1 MMMPPTQAP
10 VSLSHSQLPPTHV
23 MLNHPILGTNPA
35 HLAAIN
41 SFNMGHHQFSK
52 SGKDTTW
59 TKLFVG
65 GLPYETTD
73 KELRAFFEEFG
84 EIEEAAVIYDR
95 NTEKSRG
102 YGFVTMADTKAA
114 ARAVQNPNPVIQG
127 RKSNVNYAFIG
138 AKHNPQRA
146 AGVTS
151 ATADEQSYYVMTP
164 EAYATAAATMHRYQT
179 FLPPQYGAKGALR
192 TKIMRGPA
200 GAAALAHR
208 PLATAPY
215 RTSATA
221 GAMLYSSPYSAVL
234 PAAAMTVPTA
244 ASAGQTVIPGGF
256 AGYGAPTAYD
266 YAGLTVQSSAVS
278 PASQLPPQYFYQQM
292 VDPSQYMTMTSLQAA
307 GSPLTGGGATAVM
320 PGMYQSLGPT
330 SAVSVSAA
338 VTSATAALP
347 APAPSALPA
356 ATYPAIQDQR

>member
-179 FLPPQYGAKGALR
+179 FLPPQYG
-192 TKIMRGPA
+192 
-200 GAAALAHR
+200 
-208 PLATAPY
+208 
-215 RTSATA
+215 TSATA